1 MYSGGPQV
9 STGWGVIGCGGIANR
24 TIPDGILAAGNANLV
39 GVTDLVAERAQ
50 AAAGKFETTA
60 YGSSE
65 ELIADPA
72 VDAVYMATPP
82 SAHVS
87 PALAAAAAGKHVLV
101 EKPMAVNVQECEE
114 LVKACRDN
122 GVILGHA
129 TMMRFN
135 AVHQRMREMIQDGA
149 VGRPLAVH
157 ARYNVWWQPDLP
169 MASDDDAEVW
179 RETDNR
185 QMKWRQQKRIGGGG
199 PMMDDGVHAIDT
211 MVFLLGHV
219 AEVSSFCDTLTRDRD
234 IEDTASVLLK
244 FENRAQGVLEC
255 FASVPNFQGRRLLQ
269 VMGSDGVLFAKETL
283 GPPSYDKDQLFYFK
297 PEENYSV
304 EVEPREIVCEP
315 VEMYEKMFS
324 LFSEAVEGGDPYPIP
339 GDEGLHIQRILDA
352 VYRSSEERRYV
363 TIG

>member
-1 MYSGGPQV
+1 
-9 STGWGVIGCGGIANR
+9 
-24 TIPDGILAAGNANLV
+24 
-39 GVTDLVAERAQ
+39 
-50 AAAGKFETTA
+50 
-60 YGSSE
+60 
-65 ELIADPA
+65 
-72 VDAVYMATPP
+72 
-82 SAHVS
+82 
-87 PALAAAAAGKHVLV
+87 
-101 EKPMAVNVQECEE
+101 
-114 LVKACRDN
+114 
-122 GVILGHA
+122 
-129 TMMRFN
+129 
-135 AVHQRMREMIQDGA
+135 
-149 VGRPLAVH
+149 
-157 ARYNVWWQPDLP
+157 
-169 MASDDDAEVW
+169 
-179 RETDNR
+179 
-185 QMKWRQQKRIGGGG
+185 MKWRQQKRIGGGG
-199 PMMDDGVHAIDT
+199 PLMDDGVHAIDT

-315 VEMYEKMFS
+315 VAMYEKMFS